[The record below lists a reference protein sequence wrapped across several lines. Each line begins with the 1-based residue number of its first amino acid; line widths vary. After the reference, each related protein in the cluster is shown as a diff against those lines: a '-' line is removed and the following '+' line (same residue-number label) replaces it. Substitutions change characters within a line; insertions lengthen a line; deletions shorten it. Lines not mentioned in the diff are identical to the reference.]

1 MYSINLKNKFDI
13 TLKAISSADKA
24 AKSAKNLSCVN
35 EKNNIYFVINKKEFN
50 LPDFNYA
57 VRNFFATHIKNVNID
72 VNSFLALID
81 SKYHQAVI
89 TWFLTNHELLNFL
102 PFNLKSD
109 KKPKITN
116 NFIVDKKYQKLVDNS
131 KLMVDA
137 FNFSRELQLMPS
149 NYLNPNSFAQKIK
162 KLFEPYKNILEIK
175 ILNRQDL
182 AKKKMNLILS
192 VGNASNEANS
202 PKLISIKF
210 KNTKPTFAV
219 VGKGITFDTGGIN
232 LKPGVHMTGMQ
243 YDMSGAAI
251 AAGIMY
257 AFCLNKIK
265 PNFAVVM
272 PLAVNDIGS
281 NCTKVGDV
289 ITSYSK
295 KTVEITNTDAEGRL
309 ILADAMT
316 YAIKDLGV
324 KSIATIA
331 TLTGAIIIALGDV
344 YTGYWSSNIKNAAL
358 FVKAANNA
366 GEYVWNM
373 PFNNE
378 FSKPLKK
385 SLLADLINCV
395 EKGNASSISAACF
408 LKEFADGV
416 DFIHLDIAGSS
427 ETKARGFSRPLPVM
441 LNTLFEFV
449 KENFHGKK

>member
-1 MYSINLKNKFDI
+1 MYSVNSKNKFNT
-13 TLKAISSADKA
+13 TLRAVSSADKV
-24 AKSAKNLSCVN
+24 AKSVKNFSYIN
-35 EKNNIYFVINKKEFN
+35 KSKNIYFVINKKEFN

-57 VRNFFATHIKNVNID
+57 IRNFFAAHEENINID

-81 SKYHQAVI
+81 KKYHQSVI

-102 PFNLKSD
+102 PFNLKSY
-109 KKPKITN
+109 KKYKITN
-116 NFIVDKKYQKLVDNS
+116 NFIIDKRYQKLINNS

-175 ILNRQDL
+175 ILNKQDL
-182 AKKKMNLILS
+182 AKKKMNLVLA
-192 VGNASNEANS
+192 VGNASNEVNS

-210 KNTKPTFAV
+210 KNKKPTFAI

-232 LKPGVHMTGMQ
+232 LKPGTHMTGMQ

-251 AAGIMY
+251 ATGIMY
-257 AFCLNKIK
+257 ACCLNKIK

-272 PLAVNDIGS
+272 PLAANDIGS

-309 ILADAMT
+309 ILADAIT

-324 KSIATIA
+324 KSITTIA
-331 TLTGAIIIALGDV
+331 TLTGAIVIALGDV
-344 YTGYWSSNIKNAAL
+344 YTGYWSNNINNIAL
-358 FVKAANNA
+358 FTKAANCA

-373 PFNNE
+373 PFNSE

-395 EKGNASSISAACF
+395 EKGSASSISAACF
-408 LKEFADGV
+408 LKEFAKNV

-427 ETKARGFSRPLPVM
+427 ETKARGFSCPLPAM
-441 LNTLFEFV
+441 LYTLFEFI
-449 KENFHGKK
+449 KENFNDRK

>member
-162 KLFEPYKNILEIK
+162 KLF
-175 ILNRQDL
+175 
-182 AKKKMNLILS
+182 
-192 VGNASNEANS
+192 
-202 PKLISIKF
+202 
-210 KNTKPTFAV
+210 
-219 VGKGITFDTGGIN
+219 
-232 LKPGVHMTGMQ
+232 
-243 YDMSGAAI
+243 
-251 AAGIMY
+251 
-257 AFCLNKIK
+257 
-265 PNFAVVM
+265 
-272 PLAVNDIGS
+272 
-281 NCTKVGDV
+281 
-289 ITSYSK
+289 
-295 KTVEITNTDAEGRL
+295 VE
-309 ILADAMT
+309 
-316 YAIKDLGV
+316 
-324 KSIATIA
+324 
-331 TLTGAIIIALGDV
+331 
-344 YTGYWSSNIKNAAL
+344 
-358 FVKAANNA
+358 
-366 GEYVWNM
+366 
-373 PFNNE
+373 
-378 FSKPLKK
+378 
-385 SLLADLINCV
+385 
-395 EKGNASSISAACF
+395 
-408 LKEFADGV
+408 
-416 DFIHLDIAGSS
+416 
-427 ETKARGFSRPLPVM
+427 
-441 LNTLFEFV
+441 
-449 KENFHGKK
+449 

>member
-1 MYSINLKNKFDI
+1 MYSINLKNKFDF
-13 TLKAISSADKA
+13 TLKAVSSTDKA
-24 AKSAKNLSCVN
+24 AKSAKNFSCVN
-35 EKNNIYFVINKKEFN
+35 EEKNIYFVIDKKEFN

-57 VRNFFATHIKNVNID
+57 LRNFFILNVKNINID
-72 VNSFLALID
+72 VDSFLALID
-81 SKYHQAVI
+81 AKYHQAVI

-102 PFNLKSD
+102 PFSLKSNE
-109 KKPKITN
+109 KTKVTN
-116 NFIVDKKYQKLVDNS
+116 NFIIDKKYQKLVDNA
-131 KLMVDA
+131 KLLVDA

-149 NYLNPNSFAQKIK
+149 NYLNPNSFAQKVK
-162 KLFEPYKNILEIK
+162 KMFEPYKDILEIK
-175 ILNRQDL
+175 ILNKENL
-182 AKKKMNLILS
+182 AKKKMNLILA
-192 VGNASNEANS
+192 VGNASTEANS

-210 KNTKPTFAV
+210 KNSKPKFAV

-232 LKPGVHMTGMQ
+232 LKPSMHLTGMQ

-257 AFCLNKIK
+257 ACCLNKIK
-265 PNFAVVM
+265 PDFAVVM

-316 YAIKDLGV
+316 YSIKDLGV

-331 TLTGAIIIALGDV
+331 TLTGAMIIALGDV
-344 YTGYWSSNIKNAAL
+344 YTGYWSSNLSNIAL
-358 FVKAANNA
+358 FADAANNA

-373 PFNNE
+373 PFNNA
-378 FSKPLKK
+378 FTRPLKK

-395 EKGNASSISAACF
+395 EKGSASSISAASF
-408 LKEFADGV
+408 LKEFAEGV
-416 DFIHLDIAGSS
+416 DFIHLDIAGTS
-427 ETKARGFSRPLPVM
+427 EIKARGFAQPLPVM

-449 KENFHGKK
+449 KENFNGKK

>member
-1 MYSINLKNKFDI
+1 MYSTNLNNKFDI
-13 TLKAISSADKA
+13 TLKAISSTDKV
-24 AKSAKNLSCVN
+24 AKFAKNFSCIN
-35 EKNNIYFVINKKEFN
+35 KEKIIYFVINKKEFN

-57 VRNFFATHIKNVNID
+57 IRNFFASHAKNINID
-72 VNSFLALID
+72 VNSFFALID
-81 SKYHQAVI
+81 QKYHQSVI
-89 TWFLTNHELLNFL
+89 TWFLLNHELLNFL
-102 PFNLKSD
+102 PFSLKSD
-109 KKPKITN
+109 KKSKITN
-116 NFIVDKKYQKLVDNS
+116 NFIFDKKYQKLIDNS

-162 KLFEPYKNILEIK
+162 NLFEPYKNILEIK
-175 ILNRQDL
+175 ILNKQDL
-182 AKKKMNLILS
+182 IKKKMNLILA
-192 VGNASNEANS
+192 VGNASNETNS
-202 PKLISIKF
+202 PKLISVKF

-251 AAGIMY
+251 AAGTMY
-257 AFCLNKIK
+257 ACCLNKIK
-265 PNFAVVM
+265 PNFAVIM

-331 TLTGAIIIALGDV
+331 TLTGAIVISLGDV
-344 YTGYWSSNIKNAAL
+344 YTGYWSNNITNADL
-358 FVKAANNA
+358 FAKAANYA

-395 EKGNASSISAACF
+395 EKGSASSISAACF
-408 LKEFADGV
+408 LKEFADNV

-427 ETKARGFSRPLPVM
+427 ETKARGFSHPLPVM

-449 KENFHGKK
+449 KENFNGKK